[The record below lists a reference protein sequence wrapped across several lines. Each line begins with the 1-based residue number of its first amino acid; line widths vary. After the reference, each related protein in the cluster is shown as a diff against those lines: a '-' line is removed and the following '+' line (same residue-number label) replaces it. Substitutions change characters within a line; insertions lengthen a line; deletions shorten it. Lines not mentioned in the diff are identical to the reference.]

1 MDALTYIISFMV
13 AIIFGWIGYFLG
25 NFFPVFGRAKKIKD
39 AKKSSGKSMVDLKP
53 VQKSTKRVLD
63 WLLEREDS
71 DSVTGESLAIMSEG
85 VANSGGEDLEQES
98 QSIQPQVARGP
109 IQTQVEYVYDYPE
122 GIGDDAIVLW
132 HDRRRKKLVAK
143 VDKDLIDLE
152 EDLTQEH
159 HGALSMLL
167 VDLQEKVGLSA
178 TLREAIAEETD
189 KVFAKKDRKKVL
201 PKDEDELKG
210 PSFNPLRSFV
220 NYVQSDAP
228 KLDDAPDSIPDQINE
243 ILQEMIKDTPLATKG
258 ISVADWPNRG
268 VVFIVGV
275 EVYEDIHRIPD
286 SEIRL
291 AIRSAVKRWE
301 QTQVEE

>member
-1 MDALTYIISFMV
+1 MDALTYIIAFMV

-39 AKKSSGKSMVDLKP
+39 AKKAAGQGMVDFKP
-53 VQKSTKRVLD
+53 LSNSTKKMMD
-63 WLLEREDS
+63 WLLEREQR
-71 DSVTGESLAIMSEG
+71 EESEG
-85 VANSGGEDLEQES
+85 LSNDEKVDEPADLDPGS
-98 QSIQPQVARGP
+98 QPMRETTPSQQPR
-109 IQTQVEYVYDYPE
+109 VEYVFDHPE
-122 GIGDDAIVLW
+122 GVGDDATILW
-132 HDRRRKKLVAK
+132 HDRRKKKLVARL
-143 VDKDLIDLE
+143 DKEMIDLDE
-152 EDLTQEH
+152 ELNQEH
-159 HGALSMLL
+159 HGNLSMLL

-189 KVFAKKDRKKVL
+189 KVFSKKQRKKVV
-201 PKDEDELKG
+201 PKEEEELKG
-210 PSFNPLRSFV
+210 PSFNPIRTFV

-228 KLDDAPDSIPDQINE
+228 KLDDSPESIPDQINE

-291 AIRSAVKRWE
+291 AIRSAVKKWE
-301 QTQVEE
+301 QTQAEE

>member
-1 MDALTYIISFMV
+1 M
-13 AIIFGWIGYFLG
+13 
-25 NFFPVFGRAKKIKD
+25 
-39 AKKSSGKSMVDLKP
+39 
-53 VQKSTKRVLD
+53 LD
-63 WLLEREDS
+63 WLLEREGS
-71 DSVTGESLAIMSEG
+71 DADTGESSTQ
-85 VANSGGEDLEQES
+85 VAEEVAGSGEENLEQET
-98 QSIQPQVARGP
+98 QAVQPPAAGMPV
-109 IQTQVEYVYDYPE
+109 QTQVEYVYDYPE
-122 GIGDDAIVLW
+122 GIGDDAVVLW

-143 VDKDLIDLE
+143 VDKDLVDLE
-152 EDLTQEH
+152 EDLAQEH

-189 KVFAKKDRKKVL
+189 KVFAKKERKKVV
-201 PKDEDELKG
+201 PKEDDEIKG

-228 KLDDAPDSIPDQINE
+228 KLDEAPESIPDQINL
-243 ILQEMIKDTPLATKG
+243 ILQEMIKDTPLASKG

-301 QTQVEE
+301 QTQAEE